1 MEQGKTDIPI
11 EEMAEQLSAIQARRG
26 ARWDDGPKSQLL
38 CVMEALRLFT
48 DERHGLTAGKLRDI
62 VGLCT
67 GSRPSEQKLLSD
79 VHALAESD
87 PFGME
92 VSIPGRGQAG
102 GIRCARSTFTSEQ
115 AMALINMVQTC
126 KFATPGQRAELV
138 EALGRTVSAYQRSHL
153 VRDVIV
159 DRREVPDTQDVFE
172 AAGVASEAIRSG
184 KKMAFAYCARNLQ
197 GDDVPI
203 EGGPEG
209 ADELVETPVALVYAF
224 DNYYVET
231 WATRPDGNKALWDRR
246 LDRIRNPRV
255 VQEQAED
262 RQRHGELREA
272 IEDKV
277 AQTFDMFGGGEP
289 LTLFL
294 ETKAEAAKYVYDRF
308 GALTAFHNIRR
319 DEEGRLTTGI
329 ACVAVRPGLTFYR
342 WLFGL
347 AGSVKVVA
355 PPRSELAARDYWNDN
370 PAARKAPEELLEDY
384 EQAVAGLQEQARKL
398 AAAYGWEEPAAGG
411 ASK

>member
-1 MEQGKTDIPI
+1 MEQGKTDLPVEAI
-11 EEMAEQLSAIQARRG
+11 AERLSAIQAKRG

-38 CVMEALRLFT
+38 CVMEALQLFT

-62 VGLCT
+62 VGRCT
-67 GSRPSEQKLLSD
+67 GRRPCEQKLLGD
-79 VHALAESD
+79 VHALAESG

-102 GIRCARSTFTSEQ
+102 GIRCVRSMFSSEQ

-126 KFATPGQRAELV
+126 KFATPDQREELV
-138 EALGRTVSAYQRSHL
+138 GTLGRMVSTYQQSSL
-153 VRDVIV
+153 VRDIIV
-159 DRREVPDTQDVFE
+159 DRREVPKTQDVFE
-172 AAGVASEAIRSG
+172 AASVATEAIRDG
-184 KKMAFAYCARNLQ
+184 KKMAFAYRARDLL
-197 GDDVPI
+197 GKDVPI
-203 EGGPEG
+203 EGGLGG

-246 LDRIRNPRV
+246 LDRVRSPRV
-255 VQEQAED
+255 AQEPAED
-262 RQRHGELREA
+262 PDMRDELLTT
-272 IEDKV
+272 IKDKV
-277 AQTFDMFGGGEP
+277 SQAFDMYSGGAP

-308 GALTAFHNIRR
+308 GTWTTFHNISQ
-319 DEEGRLTTGI
+319 DAEGRLTTGI
-329 ACVAVRPGLTFYR
+329 ACVVVRPGLTFYR

-347 AGSVKVVA
+347 AGSVKVVD
-355 PPRSELAARDYWNDN
+355 PRRNDLAAWNYWDDN
-370 PAARKAPEELLEDY
+370 LAARKAPEELIGDY
-384 EQAVAGLQEQARKL
+384 EQAVAGLKEQTRKL

-411 ASK
+411 AGK